1 MPDSVGKSMK
11 KSLLFLLLLTLLTT
25 LFFPFG
31 KWRTLDDLRFDCID
45 SLARLKFHVVA
56 PYDAKSL
63 LEKTN
68 AEAPTW
74 MKEQLEKDLHSFR
87 LEQNS
92 NIGLEQKSNISLK
105 SLMDTYMKGF
115 SKEDLQNNLLL
126 IRFTVKNGKLSS
138 YPETLNRFQGRLA
151 AVQDALMILN
161 KEKLLPEGLDFILCI
176 NDKVFEGYQ
185 GEVPIFV
192 FSKNVED
199 PRQRNLILMPDGM
212 NLSRWAYNYD
222 TIRFANSVFPWDKKK
237 NIVLWRG
244 SNTNPIREKI
254 VSLPLPFVDAKMT
267 DGRDAAYMIPEYQI
281 QYKYLLS
288 LDGISSTWPGFLWK
302 LASNAVTFKQASPHV
317 QWYYGGLKPGVHYVP
332 VAADLSD
339 LEMQYRWAEAHPEE
353 VKKISENAQEFV
365 AENLTYEDML
375 HYMTRVLRGY
385 KNLQNGKTKDA
396 REVSPVEKEPFKSQA
411 PSSL

>member
-1 MPDSVGKSMK
+1 MK
-11 KSLLFLLLLTLLTT
+11 KSLLFLFLLILLTP

-31 KWRTLDDLRFDCID
+31 KWRTLDDLRFDGVD
-45 SLARLKFHVVA
+45 GLARLKFHVMA

-63 LEKTN
+63 LEKTK
-68 AEAPTW
+68 AEAPSW
-74 MKEQLEKDLHSFR
+74 IKEQLEEDLRHLSP
-87 LEQNS
+87 EK
-92 NIGLEQKSNISLK
+92 KSKEAL
-105 SLMDTYMKGF
+105 DHYMAGF

-126 IRFTVKNGKLSS
+126 IRFTLKDGKISS
-138 YPETLNRFQGRLA
+138 YPKTLNRFQGRLA

-212 NLSRWAYNYD
+212 NLSRWAYNYA

-237 NIVLWRG
+237 NIVFWRG
-244 SNTNPIREKI
+244 SNTNPIREKV
-254 VSLPLPFVDAKMT
+254 VSLPLPFVDAAMT
-267 DGRDAAYMIPEYQI
+267 DGRDAAYMIPEHQI

-302 LASNAVTFKQASPHV
+302 LASNAVTLKQDSPHM
-317 QWYYGGLKPGVHYVP
+317 QWYYGGVKPGVHYVP
-332 VAADLSD
+332 VAGDLND
-339 LEMQYRWAEAHPEE
+339 LEAQYQWAEAHPEE
-353 VKKISENAQEFV
+353 VQKISQNAQEFV

-375 HYMTRVLRGY
+375 HYMARVFREY
-385 KNLQNGKTKDA
+385 KA
-396 REVSPVEKEPFKSQA
+396 S
-411 PSSL
+411 